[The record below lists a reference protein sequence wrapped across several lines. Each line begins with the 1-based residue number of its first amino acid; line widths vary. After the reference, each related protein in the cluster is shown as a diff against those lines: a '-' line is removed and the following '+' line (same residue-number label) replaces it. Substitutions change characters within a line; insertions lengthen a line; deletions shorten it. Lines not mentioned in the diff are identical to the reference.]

1 MTDQELGNL
10 AKNLESDLVERKA
23 SLADKERIG
32 QAICAFAND
41 LPNHQKSGVIF
52 VGLNDDST
60 CANWQV
66 SDQRLQELADMRS
79 NGNIHPF
86 PSMTVEKRIVRSCEV
101 AVVIVRPSDDT
112 PIRYKGV
119 TWIRVG
125 PRRATATQA
134 EERILT
140 EKRRARD
147 LPYDLRPLDSANL
160 EDLDSNLFR
169 QEYLPSS
176 IATEILEQNQ
186 RSLEEQLASL
196 RFISVAP
203 EVKPTVLGMLVAG
216 KESRRFIPGAYVQFL
231 RVDGITL
238 ANPIKSQ
245 KEISGPLTQLFR
257 EMEEVL
263 RAHVSISSDVSQS
276 VEVRRPDYPIEAL
289 RQLVRNAVLHRTYE
303 GTNAPVRIT
312 WFNDRI
318 EILSPGGPFGQVNEV
333 NFGKPGVT
341 DYRNPH
347 LAEAMKNLGYVQRFG
362 IGIPLAEQALQDNGN
377 PRPKFCI
384 EDSHILVIIGRN
396 L

>member
-1 MTDQELGNL
+1 MTDQELGDL
-10 AKNLESDLVERKA
+10 ANDLESDSVERKA
-23 SLADKERIG
+23 SLTDKERIG

-41 LPNHQKSGVIF
+41 LPNHRKSGVVF
-52 VGLNDDST
+52 VGLNDDNS

-86 PSMTVEKRIVRSCEV
+86 PSMIVEKRIVHRCEV

-125 PRRATATQA
+125 PRRDKATPA
-134 EERILT
+134 EERILS

-147 LPYDLRPLDSANL
+147 LPFDLNPLHSANL
-160 EDLDSNLFR
+160 EDIDSNLFR

-176 IATEILEQNQ
+176 IATEILAQNQ

-196 RFISVAP
+196 RFIDVAG
-203 EVKPTVLGMLVAG
+203 EVKPTVLGILVAG
-216 KESRRFIPGAYVQFL
+216 KDPRRFIPGAYVQFL

-238 ANPIKSQ
+238 ADPIKSQ
-245 KEISGPLTQLFR
+245 KEMSGPLTQLFR
-257 EMEEVL
+257 ELEEVL
-263 RAHVSISSDVSQS
+263 KAHVSISSDTTQS
-276 VEVRRPDYPIEAL
+276 VEIRRPDYPIEAL
-289 RQLVRNAVLHRTYE
+289 RQLVRNAILHRTYE

-312 WFNDRI
+312 WFNNRI
-318 EILSPGGPFGQVNEV
+318 EILSPGGPFGQVNAV

-362 IGIPLAEQALQDNGN
+362 MGIPLAEQALQDNGN
-377 PRPKFCI
+377 SGLEFCI
-384 EDSHILVIIGRN
+384 EDSHILVIIKRGT
-396 L
+396 